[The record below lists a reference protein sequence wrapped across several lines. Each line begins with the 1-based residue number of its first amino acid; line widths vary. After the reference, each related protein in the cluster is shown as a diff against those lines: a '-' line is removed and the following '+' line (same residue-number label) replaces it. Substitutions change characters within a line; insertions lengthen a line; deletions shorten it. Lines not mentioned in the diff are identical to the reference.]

1 MNHNIRFANI
11 DDAENLASLERE
23 NFDEPWSVKNFEEC
37 ISSPRGRVVVYETEE
52 GELLG
57 CVVLYYAADE
67 GEIDSVV
74 VKKSVRQCGIGGKM
88 FAFLHQEVEKLGVH
102 FVFLEVRSSNLPAQR
117 LYEKMGYKHVGER
130 KSFYQNPSEDAYIYK
145 REQ

>member
-52 GELLG
+52 GEQ
-57 CVVLYYAADE
+57 
-67 GEIDSVV
+67 
-74 VKKSVRQCGIGGKM
+74 K
-88 FAFLHQEVEKLGVH
+88 
-102 FVFLEVRSSNLPAQR
+102 
-117 LYEKMGYKHVGER
+117 
-130 KSFYQNPSEDAYIYK
+130 
-145 REQ
+145 